1 MQILN
6 RYTDY
11 SHSKGARKNFQYA
24 AGRSSKVTLSQS
36 ILPTTDCQLVC
47 LSAHSKWWWIACAYE
62 VCTKAI
68 RKIDSVEP
76 HIITSLWQYAL
87 CNRCII
93 TRKLK
98 LFVCMHIASH
108 ACKPASDGKA
118 PCELPT
124 KKKAI
129 IPQSTTF
136 VRWFPRHRPHLSLR
150 LRQFVNALYSTTT
163 TKQSTRHVN
172 VWWVIVWKVYPT
184 EFCWKRF
191 CTASLKRFGA
201 QFDCV
206 PPSQIRIAKW
216 IKRRTAVWL
225 TNIKLFL
232 PPYTPSACWLVALRS
247 THCDVSQPAIQAA
260 SQPNASYAE
269 CEQSKHDGLT
279 NGKSLSYLFFPSR
292 TSRIVEFDLPP
303 NNFFSNAL
311 MQTHSID
318 AIQTKIRG

>member
-124 KKKAI
+124 KKKSHHSPI
-129 IPQSTTF
+129 DHIRPLIPAT
-136 VRWFPRHRPHLSLR
+136 
-150 LRQFVNALYSTTT
+150 
-163 TKQSTRHVN
+163 
-172 VWWVIVWKVYPT
+172 PT
-184 EFCWKRF
+184 PSVP
-191 CTASLKRFGA
+191 A
-201 QFDCV
+201 
-206 PPSQIRIAKW
+206 PPSVRQCVVLHHNNQAIHTTCECLMSDRLKGLPNGILLETVLYRKPQTL
-216 IKRRTAVWL
+216 RRPIWLRAAVA
-225 TNIKLFL
+225 N
-232 PPYTPSACWLVALRS
+232 
-247 THCDVSQPAIQAA
+247 THCEM
-260 SQPNASYAE
+260 N
-269 CEQSKHDGLT
+269 
-279 NGKSLSYLFFPSR
+279 
-292 TSRIVEFDLPP
+292 
-303 NNFFSNAL
+303 
-311 MQTHSID
+311 
-318 AIQTKIRG
+318 QTKDSRLID